1 MRKTG
6 IHQKTDKKTL
16 LGTTFLGK
24 HQIWGDFGVP
34 GRSLGKALGRIL
46 GRNFGGGK
54 NDEKTVVS
62 VVASAGNADPGK
74 EGFREDSQVGEM
86 GEIQHAFA
94 HPNGWAGGF
103 NVLRTDRRARE

>member
-1 MRKTG
+1 MKKIG
-6 IHQKTDKKTL
+6 IHQKTDEKTL

-74 EGFREDSQVGEM
+74 EGFRED
-86 GEIQHAFA
+86 
-94 HPNGWAGGF
+94 NGQPGLARLRPAGDGRIVAAELSHRPSPIT
-103 NVLRTDRRARE
+103 NR

>member
-24 HQIWGDFGVP
+24 HQFWGDFGIP

-46 GRNFGGGK
+46 GGKFGDAKKVKK
-54 NDEKTVVS
+54 NVVR
-62 VVASAGNADPGK
+62 VVASAGDAYPSK
-74 EGFREDSQVGEM
+74 EGFREDKGQVGL
-86 GEIQHAFA
+86 
-94 HPNGWAGGF
+94 
-103 NVLRTDRRARE
+103 V

>member
-24 HQIWGDFGVP
+24 HQFWGDFGVP

-46 GRNFGGGK
+46 GGKVGGAKKVKK
-54 NDEKTVVS
+54 NVVS
-62 VVASAGNADPGK
+62 VVASAGSADPGK
-74 EGFREDSQVGEM
+74 EGFGEDKGQVSL
-86 GEIQHAFA
+86 
-94 HPNGWAGGF
+94 
-103 NVLRTDRRARE
+103 V

>member
-24 HQIWGDFGVP
+24 HQFWDDFGIP

-46 GRNFGGGK
+46 GGKFGGGK
-54 NDEKTVVS
+54 NDEKNVVR
-62 VVASAGNADPGK
+62 VVASAGTADPGK
-74 EGFREDSQVGEM
+74 EGFREDKGQG
-86 GEIQHAFA
+86 GKIQHAFPTSGRADCLRFA
-94 HPNGWAGGF
+94 HPAEA
-103 NVLRTDRRARE
+103 T